1 MTRYAYRLRAWP
13 ELPACFRTAPVLRA
27 LSRMT
32 LGPVTH
38 KWFMDRTRLA
48 PAQAE
53 ALLASLVAHEYVDL
67 IDFAA
72 APEAR
77 SNTEQ

>member
-1 MTRYAYRLRAWP
+1 MMTRYAYRLRAWP
-13 ELPACFRTAPVLRA
+13 ALPAAFRTAPVLRA

-38 KWFMDRTRLA
+38 EWFLDRTRLA

-53 ALLASLVAHEYVDL
+53 ALLGDLVAHEFVER

-72 APEAR
+72 ASDR
-77 SNTEQ
+77 

>member
-1 MTRYAYRLRAWP
+1 VTRYAYRLRAWP

-38 KWFMDRTRLA
+38 GWFLDRTRLA
-48 PAQAE
+48 PEQAE
-53 ALLASLVAHEYVDL
+53 ALLHELVAHEYAER

-72 APEAR
+72 EAR
-77 SNTEQ
+77 SDTEG

>member
-1 MTRYAYRLRAWP
+1 MTCYAYRLRAWP
-13 ELPACFRTAPVLRA
+13 ELPAFFRTAPVLRA

-38 KWFMDRTRLA
+38 NWFLDRTRLD

-53 ALLASLVAHEYVDL
+53 TLLADLVAQEYVER

-72 APEAR
+72 ASED
-77 SNTEQ
+77 

>member
-1 MTRYAYRLRAWP
+1 VTRYAYRLRAWP
-13 ELPACFRTAPVLRA
+13 ELPQRFRTAPVLRA

-38 KWFMDRTRLA
+38 TWFLDRTRLA
-48 PAQAE
+48 PTEAE
-53 ALLASLVAHEYVDL
+53 RLLAYLVAREYVER

-72 APEAR
+72 SLDAG
-77 SNTEQ
+77 SG

>member
-1 MTRYAYRLRAWP
+1 MTRYAYRLRSWP
-13 ELPACFRTAPVLRA
+13 ELPERFRTAPVLRA

-38 KWFMDRTRLA
+38 TWFLERTGLA
-48 PAQAE
+48 SEE
-53 ALLASLVAHEYVDL
+53 AHGLLAQLLAGECIER

-72 APEAR
+72 APER
-77 SNTEQ
+77 PQ

>member
-13 ELPACFRTAPVLRA
+13 ELPDAFRTAPVLRA

-38 KWFMDRTRLA
+38 AWFLDRTRLA

-53 ALLASLVAHEYVDL
+53 ALLARLVAHEYL
-67 IDFAA
+67 ERIDFAA
-72 APEAR
+72 A
-77 SNTEQ
+77 SDG